1 MANEKKMKF
10 LIPAIITV
18 GSILVIISLIF
29 SAQIIL
35 KMPDSA
41 FIKNSTSSSLTATTP
56 SVTNGST
63 TAPAGFRG
71 PPAGQAP
78 YVKGPSSDPP
88 NY

>member
-1 MANEKKMKF
+1 MSNDKKMKF

-29 SAQIIL
+29 SAQIML
-35 KMPDSA
+35 KTPISPLV
-41 FIKNSTSSSLTATTP
+41 STSSSLTAITP
-56 SVTNGST
+56 SITNSST

-71 PPAGQAP
+71 PPAGQVP
-78 YVKGPSSDPP
+78 HVNGPISNPP